1 MMIDESDE
9 QKLMFDVA
17 VTNNVG
23 SKIKTKESWIWLATE
38 DGDITAAIEDKLAM
52 EFGWEGIGE
61 YEIYDHNPM
70 LNVGDQMPLG
80 IAPLRTVS
88 IMVSSLCSA
97 AVITSEEDG
106 YKWVSVAAP
115 GQTGALTLG
124 STQIPFEITED
135 ALKSNLDMWEGAHIN
150 VNHVDGTQ
158 IKDFKISAAK
168 YEDENLHVKVTD
180 QIAEFLLSP
189 ATSGTSIEVK
199 PLKLDSSGNV
209 LEIKPLGLSAL
220 YPPLKPACSKEMG
233 CDTDINKISSS
244 KSNLLNSTFNKL
256 AGKVKS
262 HSFHTNEASG
272 IHNPT
277 EDKNMSTEIETLTS
291 ARIEAESKLGEAL
304 KENVTLTSSLSD
316 KESLIAE
323 QTTTLE
329 ARDATIVEQ
338 ADALKVF
345 KDAEVVAAEELK
357 ETQWTTIA
365 SSLAPGLTHKKE
377 DADALKAEFMK
388 DPAGFSV
395 KLSSMKLVSS
405 TAESGSQHTTENV
418 SGKTTGVYTPGKG
431 YGE

>member
-1 MMIDESDE
+1 MIDESDE

-17 VTNNVG
+17 ITNNVG
-23 SKIKTKESWIWLATE
+23 SKIKTKESWIWLTLEGDDNAT
-38 DGDITAAIEDKLAM
+38 AIEDKLAQ

-61 YEIYDHNPM
+61 YEIYDHNPRF
-70 LNVGDQMPLG
+70 NVGDQMPSG
-80 IAPLRTVS
+80 TAPLRTVS
-88 IMVSSLCSA
+88 IMVSSLHSA
-97 AVITSEEDG
+97 SITSEEDG

-124 STQIPFEITED
+124 STQIPFKLTED
-135 ALKSNLDMWEGAHIN
+135 ALKSNLEMWEGGHIN
-150 VNHVDGTQ
+150 VNHVGDTE
-158 IKDFKISAAK
+158 IKDFKINAAK
-168 YEDENLHVKVTD
+168 YENQNLHVKVTD

-220 YPPLKPACSKEMG
+220 YPPLKPACSNEMG
-233 CDTDINKISSS
+233 CDTDINQITSS
-244 KSNLLNSTFNKL
+244 KQNLLNSTFHKL
-256 AGKVKS
+256 ADTVRS
-262 HSFHTNEASG
+262 SSFHKNEASG

-277 EDKNMSTEIETLTS
+277 EDKTMSTEIEMLTS
-291 ARIEAESKLGEAL
+291 AKIDAESKLGEAL

-323 QTTTLE
+323 QTTTIE
-329 ARDATIVEQ
+329 ARDATILEQ

-345 KDAEVVAAEELK
+345 KEAEVAAAEELK

-365 SSLAPGLTHKKE
+365 SSIPPGLTHKPE
-377 DADALKAEFMK
+377 DAEALKAEFMK
-388 DPAGFSV
+388 DPSAFSV

-405 TAESGSQHTTENV
+405 TAESGSQHTTDKG
-418 SGKTTGVYTPGKG
+418 STTTTGVYTPGKG